1 MKNKK
6 SRIGVLISVVLAI
19 AAISMIALKLYR
31 KLFQKKAEAIDDA
44 DETDDLIETPA
55 EAEEIPTEETE
66 ATAAEEQA

>member
-6 SRIGVLISVVLAI
+6 SSIGILISVVLAI

-31 KLFQKKAEAIDDA
+31 KLSKKKAEAIDDA

-55 EAEEIPTEETE
+55 EAEEVPTEETE
-66 ATAAEEQA
+66 PTAAEEQA